1 MAEKLLAQ
9 QVEGTITAMVYSSN
23 SQIFAYG
30 TAFGSIFIRQIVPG
44 EEISSSISFD
54 EDEFDYYNK
63 YFPGTQ
69 LLLSCKANNDAIRAL
84 KWLDDVTLISTDSG
98 GGISITQIVGT
109 SDIEEC
115 AEKLVATATTATDFR
130 GRDDPISACTFEV
143 ILMKKRLCKHPI
155 SCLEVF
161 VYLEHLY
168 LAAGDDEGYVH
179 IINVCNNYSD
189 LKILQSLG
197 DAGDYITG
205 FAWSEFQSKLY
216 ASSADGTLY
225 CYEIGKGKN
234 NSKSKRG
241 ADQDPSQDIDILN
254 GDHNDRSSLVRKM
267 SRKQQYPV
275 FRLKDNSSPE
285 EFSLTCMIMDPNE
298 RYIYCGTS
306 EGSVLLFS
314 VLDIGLPVNKLRT
327 TSESI
332 ESVIRLY
339 RNYYL
344 LGASDGVV
352 HLVGLYPPIHYGVFC
367 SEFKGAVSVMELSE
381 DKSLLT
387 IAEHFSDVFYM
398 MDAKW
403 VYDLVEKQEDPGPIS
418 EDEQCSDSEEI
429 DLLDEESR
437 HKYVRAPSTDTSD
450 DRNDSTTPIRDGIPQ
465 NPDCSDSSDGGPI
478 PLKGVLE
485 APLRD
490 DELPKDES
498 STTDSEMAQFFN
510 KVKASAPEPSLKTT
524 IQNNTFDRNKVKA
537 RRQAFFADL
546 K

>member
-9 QVEGTITAMVYSSN
+9 QVEGTITAMIYSSN

-44 EEISSSISFD
+44 EDISSSISFD
-54 EDEFDYYNK
+54 EDNFDYDNK

-69 LLLSCKANNDAIRAL
+69 LLLSCKANNDSIRTL
-84 KWLDDVTLISTDSG
+84 RWLDDVTLVSTDSA
-98 GGISITQIVGT
+98 GGISIAQIVGIN
-109 SDIEEC
+109 DIEEC
-115 AEKLVATATTATDFR
+115 GEKLIAITSE
-130 GRDDPISACTFEV
+130 GRDDPISACRFEV
-143 ILMKKRLCKHPI
+143 ILMKRRLSKYPI
-155 SCLEVF
+155 SYLEVF

-179 IINVCNNYSD
+179 IIKVCNNYSD

-225 CYEIGKGKN
+225 CYEIERTKQS
-234 NSKSKRG
+234 SKSKKISP
-241 ADQDPSQDIDILN
+241 ADDHQDVDILN
-254 GDHNDRSSLVRKM
+254 DDIGSQTLPARKT
-267 SRKQQYPV
+267 SKKQQYPV
-275 FRLKDNSSPE
+275 FRLHDNSSPE
-285 EFSLTCMIMDPNE
+285 DFSLTCMIMDPNE
-298 RYIYCGTS
+298 RYLYCATS

-314 VLDIGLPVNKLRT
+314 VLDISLPVNKLKA

-332 ESVIRLY
+332 ESIIRLY

-352 HLVGLYPPIHYGVFC
+352 HVVGLYPPVHYGVFC

-403 VYDLVEKQEDPGPIS
+403 VYDLVEKQRESDSSGG
-418 EDEQCSDSEEI
+418 DEQNEEEKDSYSEGI
-429 DLLDEESR
+429 DLIGEGT
-437 HKYVRAPSTDTSD
+437 HHNYVRAPSTDTSGD
-450 DRNDSTTPIRDGIPQ
+450 EGGSGRLIEKPDCL
-465 NPDCSDSSDGGPI
+465 DCSDTDRGSLEGI
-478 PLKGVLE
+478 LETPLKE
-485 APLRD
+485 

-498 STTDSEMAQFFN
+498 STTDSEMARFFN
-510 KVKASAPEPSLKTT
+510 KIKASIPEPSLKTT

-537 RRQAFFADL
+537 KRQAFFADL

>member
-98 GGISITQIVGT
+98 GGISITQIAKIN
-109 SDIEEC
+109 DIEEC
-115 AEKLVATATTATDFR
+115 AEKLVTAAASSR
-130 GRDDPISACTFEV
+130 GRDDPISTCTFEV

-189 LKILQSLG
+189 LKIIQSLG

-225 CYEIGKGKN
+225 CYETEK
-234 NSKSKRG
+234 SKSRSKSSR
-241 ADQDPSQDIDILN
+241 DTTEPDKDIDILN
-254 GDHNDRSSLVRKM
+254 SSNIGRSSSVRKL

-314 VLDIGLPVNKLRT
+314 VLDIGLPVNKLKT

-403 VYDLVEKQEDPGPIS
+403 VYDLVEKQGDPEPS
-418 EDEQCSDSEEI
+418 NEDEQYSDSEEI
-429 DLLDEESR
+429 DLLDEGSH
-437 HKYVRAPSTDTSD
+437 HKYVRAPSTDISD
-450 DRNDSTTPIRDGIPQ
+450 ACSDSTTTIRTGIPQ
-465 NPDCSDSSDGGPI
+465 KPDCSDSSGTGPI

-490 DELPKDES
+490 DELPKNES
-498 STTDSEMAQFFN
+498 STTDSEMAQFFD
-510 KVKASAPEPSLKTT
+510 KIKASAPEPSLKAT

>member
-54 EDEFDYYNK
+54 EDDFDYYNK
-63 YFPGTQ
+63 YVPGTQ
-69 LLLSCKANNDAIRAL
+69 LLLSCKANNDSIRTL
-84 KWLDDVTLISTDSG
+84 KWLDDVTLVSTDSA

-109 SDIEEC
+109 NDIEEC
-115 AEKLVATATTATDFR
+115 AEKLITVTTE
-130 GRDDPISACTFEV
+130 GRDDPISSCSFEV
-143 ILMKKRLCKHPI
+143 ILMKKRICKYPI

-168 LAAGDDEGYVH
+168 LAAGDDEGYIH
-179 IINVCNNYSD
+179 IIKVCNNYSD

-225 CYEIGKGKN
+225 CYETERKKQDN
-234 NSKSKRG
+234 KSKKGIAAGDER
-241 ADQDPSQDIDILN
+241 DIDIV
-254 GDHNDRSSLVRKM
+254 NDGESGRPPSTRKAGN
-267 SRKQQYPV
+267 KQQYPV
-275 FRLKDNSSPE
+275 FRLHDNSSPE

-314 VLDIGLPVNKLRT
+314 ILDISLPVNKLKA

-332 ESVIRLY
+332 ESIIRLY

-344 LGASDGVV
+344 LGATDGVIHV
-352 HLVGLYPPIHYGVFC
+352 VGLYPPVHYGVFC

-403 VYDLVEKQEDPGPIS
+403 VYDLVEKQGES
-418 EDEQCSDSEEI
+418 EHSSENEQNEESADSDTSCSDEI
-429 DLLDEESR
+429 DLLNEGPR
-437 HKYVRAPSTDTSD
+437 HKYVRAPSTDL
-450 DRNDSTTPIRDGIPQ
+450 
-465 NPDCSDSSDGGPI
+465 SSDGSGSSDHNALQRVDMAENPDSSPGP
-478 PLKGVLE
+478 LEDALE
-485 APLRD
+485 APLKD
-490 DELPKDES
+490 HELPMDES
-498 STTDSEMAQFFN
+498 SATDSDMAQFFD
-510 KVKASAPEPSLKTT
+510 KIKSYAPEPSLKTT
-524 IQNNTFDRNKVKA
+524 IQNNTFDRNKVRAK
-537 RRQAFFADL
+537 RQAFFADL